1 MLLTSSQVSVIVT
14 SGIVVLCTAALFL
27 SGYAIQQR
35 TVRDLRAAIRPHR
48 VARASPKVY
57 QPDPP
62 EKRTVELDDGT
73 VVEITDAQVEGNSR
87 KAEDNYIIVRPSLPG
102 EKSKYQKQS
111 KQDKKKKSSAKTRV
125 GTQNDEEEAV
135 AEQKPISRA
144 ERRRQIKEEIR
155 RLSEGKEPVYY
166 QRRLW

>member
-1 MLLTSSQVSVIVT
+1 M
-14 SGIVVLCTAALFL
+14 CTAALFL

-35 TVRDLRAAIRPHR
+35 TVRDLRAAIRPNR
-48 VARASPKVY
+48 VPRASPKVY
-57 QPDPP
+57 APDPS
-62 EKRTVELDDGT
+62 EKRTVELEDGT
-73 VVEITDAQVEGNSR
+73 VVDIEDAQLERNRR

-102 EKSKYQKQS
+102 EKSKYQKQAAPN
-111 KQDKKKKSSAKTRV
+111 KKKGAAKARAEI
-125 GTQNDEEEAV
+125 QNEEEEAA

-155 RLSEGKEPVYY
+155 RLSEGQEPVLY